1 MRSSGEL
8 AAGAEGEQSSFSFAS
23 ELRECRPRGACS
35 LSETAFDDVHVEDFT
50 LELSPTGRDHRA
62 EMRSTR
68 GDVGVTQT
76 APVVERIE
84 REVANVDV
92 ELAGQARAT
101 VDTVAS
107 ALVQLKWNAGT
118 PGETE
123 NFFNHPWRFYADRTW
138 TYDGVEPNGERTWT
152 VCLEGTLIVLR
163 VDD

>member
-1 MRSSGEL
+1 M
-8 AAGAEGEQSSFSFAS
+8 
-23 ELRECRPRGACS
+23 
-35 LSETAFDDVHVEDFT
+35 EDFT